1 MWAEYGIFVLKIVTI
16 LVSLLLFI
24 AVLAQIKGKSPSRD
38 PIVLEKLNDSYR
50 ELKLAWLQT
59 FAGEGKAYDKE
70 QLKAEKKAMKTEKKS
85 HKNMAKRKRKVFV
98 LQFNGNIKADAVATM
113 REEISAIL
121 QVASKEDEV
130 VLNLESPGGVVA
142 GYGLAAAQ
150 LSRIRDA
157 GIKLTVCVDK
167 VAASGGYLMAV
178 VADKIIAAPFAVIGS
193 IGVIAQIPNVHELL
207 KKNHVEVIEL
217 TAGKHT
223 RPLSVLG
230 QSTQEGKQHVKEQL
244 QLIHEQFKS
253 LVLQYRPDL
262 DIAQIATG
270 DYWSAENALKYR
282 LVDELQTS
290 DAYIQQSLQIA
301 DVYAVKTEKKPKLK
315 DKLAGTVLGLWEAC
329 LDHVHGMQFGG

>member
-217 TAGKHT
+217 TAGKHK

-262 DIAQIATG
+262 DITQIATG
-270 DYWSAENALKYR
+270 DYWTAENALKYR